1 MLSIKTWIKRN
12 FSEWIYYR
20 NKTPD
25 RKSEMENWLNELC
38 RRQISKLSDS
48 SYNNFTYHG
57 EDGILLYLL
66 RQIKDVPNIFVDIG
80 SGDCI
85 KSNCAN
91 LAVHYGW
98 DGVFID
104 KNDKQIDIGKR
115 FYHTMIIRGRNIRF
129 LEQMIIP
136 ENVNNLL
143 ENAGMGGEIGLL
155 SIDVDGNDYWIWEAI
170 KVIKPRIVVI
180 EAKVEFGTRNV
191 IVPYGDHNHYS
202 VDKMYNGASVEAIRR
217 LGLAKGYKLIGANK
231 QGYNLFFVKI
241 EENIKP
247 ASTEDVLSD
256 TETIKSFYPEFFFT
270 EHKFSIVNN

>member
-1 MLSIKTWIKRN
+1 MLLVKTWIKRN

-20 NKTPD
+20 NKRPG
-25 RKSEMENWLNELC
+25 RKSETDNWLNDLC

-66 RQIKDVPNIFVDIG
+66 RQIKDVPNVFVDIG
-80 SGDCI
+80 AGDCI

-104 KNDKQIDIGKR
+104 KNDKQIAIGKR
-115 FYHTMIIRGRNIRF
+115 FYHTMIVRGRD
-129 LEQMIIP
+129 
-136 ENVNNLL
+136 
-143 ENAGMGGEIGLL
+143 MGGEIGLL

-202 VDKMYNGASVEAIRR
+202 VDKMYNGASVEAIRK
-217 LGLAKGYKLIGANK
+217 LGKMKGYKMAGSNR
-231 QGYNLFFVKI
+231 QGYNLFFVRQ
-241 EENIKP
+241 EENI
-247 ASTEDVLSD
+247 TEESVDSVLSD
-256 TETIKSFYPEFFFT
+256 PETIQSFYPESFYKKHNFIT
-270 EHKFSIVNN
+270 VN